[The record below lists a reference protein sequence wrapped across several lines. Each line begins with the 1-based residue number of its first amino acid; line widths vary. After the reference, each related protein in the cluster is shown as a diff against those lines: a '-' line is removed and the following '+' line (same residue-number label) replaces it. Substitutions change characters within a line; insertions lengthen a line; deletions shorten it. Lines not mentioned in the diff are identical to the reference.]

1 MAPYFVISLCDIL
14 CELPEP
20 HGARGAMTF
29 FVNCLNHMVQEGPLC
44 AGNLSTASGDRL
56 SGNRSKT

>member
-20 HGARGAMTF
+20 HGVRGDI
-29 FVNCLNHMVQEGPLC
+29 C
-44 AGNLSTASGDRL
+44 AGNLSTTSRERL
-56 SGNRSKT
+56 FENCSKA

>member
-20 HGARGAMTF
+20 HDARGD
-29 FVNCLNHMVQEGPLC
+29 VYVGNH
-44 AGNLSTASGDRL
+44 STASGDYL
-56 SGNRSKT
+56 FQETVAKHDILL

>member
-20 HGARGAMTF
+20 HGASGD
-29 FVNCLNHMVQEGPLC
+29 VC
-44 AGNLSTASGDRL
+44 AGNLSTVSRDRL
-56 SGNRSKT
+56 FRKL

>member
-20 HGARGAMTF
+20 HGVRGDIY
-29 FVNCLNHMVQEGPLC
+29 
-44 AGNLSTASGDRL
+44 AGNLSTASGDYLFRKL
-56 SGNRSKT
+56 